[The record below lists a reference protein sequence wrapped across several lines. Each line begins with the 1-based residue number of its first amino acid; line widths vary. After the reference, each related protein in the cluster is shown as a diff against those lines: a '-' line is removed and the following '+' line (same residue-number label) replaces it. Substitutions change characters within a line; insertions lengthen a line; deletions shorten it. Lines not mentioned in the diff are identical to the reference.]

1 VEDKAMTKLIA
12 EGLMA
17 AGAMLAVIAIVAI
30 TMMAMAGAFDRKPQ
44 TVQLFY
50 LTPFDNDK

>member
-30 TMMAMAGAFDRKPQ
+30 TMLAMAGAFDSQAPVPVEITR
-44 TVQLFY
+44 V
-50 LTPFDNDK
+50 TPGDR